1 MSIPRAPPN
10 HWRTLCQ
17 RQNNNT
23 SSIVKGRHTLPEVCR
38 PRLFSPIWERKVDD
52 YNVTRRILQF
62 QPL

>member
-23 SSIVKGRHTLPEVCR
+23 SSIAKGRHTLPGV
-38 PRLFSPIWERKVDD
+38 PPSFVFSHLGEES
-52 YNVTRRILQF
+52 
-62 QPL
+62 